1 MMKSSSA
8 SILNRVKIPKD
19 GKLLLAFS
27 GGEDSLFLL
36 YALSLLAP
44 YRSSALY
51 VNHNIRPV
59 AELEREIELN
69 RRNALSL
76 GIPFDVV
83 EVERDLI
90 LIKAKENNIGVEAA
104 AREERYALLEKYAH
118 DHGFD
123 YILTA
128 HHEDDQT
135 ETVLMRI
142 MEHSPFYKWGGIRE
156 RDGILLRPM
165 LGIKKSEIK
174 EVIKEAGL
182 EYSTDSTNAD
192 TALRRNYIRK
202 NILPL
207 ISEKEKA
214 IIASIASN
222 IVSFNI
228 KPVDFLSSSSLFV
241 SFKRDEYLSKNKMER
256 ERSLYMMF
264 SLLGEKERLSR
275 RYLEEVNSTIERGE
289 GRTETKAYVVYSR
302 KDTVKGYRKINDAF
316 SSPFNGEETRL
327 PYNLSVSYSLVDHL
341 SLEIPTS
348 VLSSSILRLPRPGDR
363 INLVDGERKISSLL
377 KEFKIPYCLLLEYNN
392 EIVAFFSA
400 FLGGRDR
407 LSSSYKGKKGQKLS
421 IIGEIKK

>member
-1 MMKSSSA
+1 MMKSFSA

-19 GKLLLAFS
+19 GQLLLAFS

-36 YALSLLAP
+36 YALSLIAP
-44 YRSSALY
+44 DRSLALY
-51 VNHNIRPV
+51 VNHNIRCV
-59 AELEREIELN
+59 EELKREIELN

-76 GIPFDVV
+76 GIPFNVV

-90 LIKAKENNIGVEAA
+90 LKKAKEGNIGVEAA

-118 DHGFD
+118 AYGFD

-156 RDGILLRPM
+156 KDGMLLRPI
-165 LGIKKSEIK
+165 LGIKKREIK
-174 EVIKEAGL
+174 EVVKDVGL
-182 EYSTDSTNAD
+182 EYSTDSTNSD

-202 NILPL
+202 EILPL
-207 ISEKEKA
+207 ISEKEKD

-222 IVSFNI
+222 VSHFKI
-228 KPVDFLSSSSLFV
+228 EPVDFVCYSSLFV
-241 SFKRDEYLSKNKMER
+241 LFKRDEYLRKNKMER

-264 SLLGEKERLSR
+264 SFLGEKERLSR
-275 RYLEEVNSTIERGE
+275 RYLEEVDSTIERGE
-289 GRTETKAYVVYSR
+289 GRTETKAYVVYST
-302 KDTVKGYRKINDAF
+302 KDIVKGYRKIEGELL
-316 SSPFNGEETRL
+316 SPFSGEETLL
-327 PYNLSVSYSLVDHL
+327 PYNLSVSYSAVDHL

-363 INLVDGERKISSLL
+363 IKLVDGERKISSLL
-377 KEFKIPYCLLLEYNN
+377 KEFKIPYCLLLEYNSK
-392 EIVAFFSA
+392 IVAFFSA

-407 LSSSYKGKKGQKLS
+407 LSSTYKGKKGQRLS